1 MPPDPPTAAR
11 AIPRTTVASHT
22 RARQNG
28 SRGTL
33 FEQFHTLGAECSPSR
48 ASWFTGRSPSDKA
61 VRIHLVIGSHAD
73 NVGKGCG
80 DYLNTTTPTIP
91 VSVANLNA
99 HRYIVSRTCSKT
111 GWGMPPP
118 YLPSLLPSIELAA
131 QVGAWR
137 YLPFLSFMLTVLN
150 VDDVKPKHRTRTRTR
165 SRTFKTVMKS
175 AGYRTAHFGKASE
188 R

>member
-118 YLPSLLPSIELAA
+118 LPPISPPLHRISRASGSLEVSLLC
-131 QVGAWR
+131 
-137 YLPFLSFMLTVLN
+137 
-150 VDDVKPKHRTRTRTR
+150 
-165 SRTFKTVMKS
+165 
-175 AGYRTAHFGKASE
+175 
-188 R
+188 